1 MVKDHT
7 VADWILYMIRFLLC
21 FDAIVIDTMVASTEF
36 SNKRG
41 IEPKTVQAH
50 RGLVESLTDHLQVEV
65 CSLQVVLQVDLH
77 VLGLGQLQCRLVVH
91 VLHTDSDNIF
101 LYI

>member
-1 MVKDHT
+1 M
-7 VADWILYMIRFLLC
+7 
-21 FDAIVIDTMVASTEF
+21 
-36 SNKRG
+36 KRG
-41 IEPKTVQAH
+41 IEPKTVQAY

-91 VLHTDSDNIF
+91 VLHMSVIIF
-101 LYI
+101 VSIFHVVPFLLISNSLDLASSSAVLSYTSCTCQ